1 MTKSST
7 TILLVLATLLAGLIA
22 GFFYTWSFT
31 IMQSLNLVGNE
42 SSSAAMISI
51 NANIRTGWFAAISFG
66 APVAIL
72 LATLILR
79 RTKNRAYIWSLIALI
94 FAVSTL
100 VITFTQHLPLN
111 DRLAEGMDWNAYY
124 IDWVGWNH
132 VRMITSVV
140 AFLMMLGS
148 VLSFNTERIGL

>member
-31 IMQSLNLVGNE
+31 IMQSLNLIGNE
-42 SSSAAMISI
+42 HASAAMISI
-51 NANIRTGWFAAISFG
+51 NANIRTSWFAAIFFG

-72 LATLILR
+72 LATVLLR
-79 RTKNRAYIWSLIALI
+79 TIKNRAYIWALIALI
-94 FAVSTL
+94 FAVCTL
-100 VITFTQHLPLN
+100 IITFTQHLPLN
-111 DRLAEGMDWNAYY
+111 DRLAEGMGWNEYY

-132 VRMITSVV
+132 VRMITSVL

-148 VLSFNTERIGL
+148 VLSFNSARDQ